1 MDSAVRSRGQ
11 LRRLA
16 REQAN
21 DTARLL
27 EVYQRENESLK
38 ADLAAAYAFIFAVVG
53 YDYVDTGN
61 GRVILAVG
69 PYPEDEGEL
78 YG

>member
-1 MDSAVRSRGQ
+1 M
-11 LRRLA
+11 
-16 REQAN
+16 
-21 DTARLL
+21 
-27 EVYQRENESLK
+27 ENESLK
-38 ADLAAAYAFIFAVVG
+38 ADLAAAYAFIIAVAG

-69 PYPEDEGEL
+69 PCPEDEGEE